1 MRSMILL
8 CLCLTANLSY
18 GQYNI
23 TKTEYNEIKIREYL
37 DTTNVDL
44 IEGIYK
50 YVGDNSEYRFGIV
63 KSSYLYLVILLESN
77 QVKWKTGDVKAYL
90 EPSATENVYSLRWI
104 MGDKKT
110 KQETVAF
117 MKTPGLLEFNIMKT
131 PGLPLEFKYLEF
143 NISVSR
149 FLLKL
154 YPKLDPSINEES
166 KGNSLV
172 SSGSGFFISKDGY
185 IATNAHVVKD
195 GVVYEVTVNND
206 SHISINYKAKAILI
220 DEVNDV
226 AILKIEDE
234 NFIELNQI
242 PYTIETSTKIGEE
255 VFTIG
260 YPLSS
265 VMGNNFKVSKGI
277 INANTGIK
285 DDVRFLQIST
295 PIQAGNSGGPLFN
308 KNGNVVGLTTS
319 KLNEDAIGQT
329 VENVNYAI
337 KANYLV
343 TLSNMLPNL
352 NLNNQIPLITEQ
364 QIDLEEQVKNLKNY
378 VCLIR
383 VFQ

>member
-1 MRSMILL
+1 MKSLILL
-8 CLCLTANLSY
+8 FFCLTVSLSY

-23 TKTEYNEIKIREYL
+23 TKTEYTESKIREYL
-37 DTTNVDL
+37 DTTNVDPV
-44 IEGIYK
+44 EGIYK
-50 YVGDNSEYRFGIV
+50 YVGDNNEYRLGIV
-63 KSSYLYLVILLESN
+63 KSEYLYLVILLESN
-77 QVKWKTGDVKAYL
+77 QAKWKTGDVKAYI
-90 EPSATENVYSLRWI
+90 EPSAIENVYSLRWI
-104 MGDKKT
+104 MGDKTT
-110 KQETVAF
+110 KKETVAF
-117 MKTPGLLEFNIMKT
+117 TKTPGLIEFNLS
-131 PGLPLEFKYLEF
+131 G
-143 NISVSR
+143 SS

-154 YPKLDPSINEES
+154 YPKLDPAKNENS
-166 KGNSLV
+166 KENSLV

-195 GVVYEVTVNND
+195 GVVYEITVNND
-206 SHISINYKAKAILI
+206 SDISIKYNAKAILI

-234 NFIELNQI
+234 NYIDFNQI
-242 PYTIETSTKIGEE
+242 PYSIETSTKIGEE

-265 VMGNNFKVSKGI
+265 LMGNNFKVSNGI
-277 INANTGIK
+277 INANTGIQ
-285 DDVRFLQIST
+285 DDVRFIQIST

-308 KNGNVVGLTTS
+308 KDGNIVGLTTS

-352 NLNNQIPLITEQ
+352 NLNVNKQLSISNAQ
-364 QIDLEEQVKNLKNY
+364 QVGLEEQVRTLKNY

-383 VFQ
+383 VFK

>member
-50 YVGDNSEYRFGIV
+50 YVGDNSEYRLGIV

-117 MKTPGLLEFNIMKT
+117 MKTPGLLEFNLS
-131 PGLPLEFKYLEF
+131 G
-143 NISVSR
+143 SR